1 MVNATRLLSR
11 LVLAS
16 TLFLALAACDKGA
29 PSSPTPF
36 GCVYTLS
43 VTGISVP
50 GSGASTTIGV
60 TTTSQCAWSATSNR
74 DWVTITDGATG
85 TGSGT
90 VAVVISPNPASSI
103 RTGTLTVAG
112 QAVSVSESGQ
122 ACAVT
127 LSPTVAAVPPGEA
140 TGSLM
145 VAAPVDCAW
154 TAVGSVAWL
163 TIATGA
169 TGIGNGVIAYAV
181 GANTGPLARSGTIAV
196 NESTFSVNQDGDPA
210 LCTYVVTPLSF
221 TPCISEP
228 SSMTAMV
235 TTQAACTWTA
245 TAAASWITVTGGQS
259 GTGSGSISF
268 RVTDNFDSRRFGNV
282 QVRWPTVNPGQDVDV
297 AQAGCTYGVSPSSM
311 LVSGAGG
318 PGQFQVVQQTIPQ
331 CGGTTPTRCQ
341 WTAVSN
347 SAWITVTTPMPQV
360 GDNSVS
366 FVLAPNDTG
375 AFRTG
380 TIVVGDQVVSI
391 TQEG

>member
-74 DWVTITDGATG
+74 DWVTITEGATG

-145 VAAPVDCAW
+145 VAAPMDCAW

-196 NESTFSVNQDGDPA
+196 MVLLLSSPA
-210 LCTYVVTPLSF
+210 FAEEPTEPPTTYSPDRY
-221 TPCISEP
+221 PEP
-228 SSMTAMV
+228 SA
-235 TTQAACTWTA
+235 QG
-245 TAAASWITVTGGQS
+245 TVLVAGA
-259 GTGSGSISF
+259 
-268 RVTDNFDSRRFGNV
+268 NV
-282 QVRWPTVNPGQDVDV
+282 
-297 AQAGCTYGVSPSSM
+297 A
-311 LVSGAGG
+311 LVSYGLAFGSS
-318 PGQFQVVQQTIPQ
+318 FFWADA
-331 CGGTTPTRCQ
+331 PTAQDLRL
-341 WTAVSN
+341 
-347 SAWITVTTPMPQV
+347 P
-360 GDNSVS
+360 
-366 FVLAPNDTG
+366 
-375 AFRTG
+375 
-380 TIVVGDQVVSI
+380 VVGPSGFRQSR
-391 TQEG
+391 Q